1 MDLNYNYI
9 NLFPTIIHKFD
20 VNGFSEIQDKLIHY
34 AYQFKDKDPDGVIY
48 SNSGGWQSPDFS
60 VNNEDDVLHN
70 FIINCLAGFPVIDE
84 SFNMKVDAW
93 VNINKPGDYNIKH
106 NHPGVDLAGVLWIKC
121 PENCGVIEFSSPT
134 VFQSHT
140 QIISYTEDFKNQN
153 NLFHSYYFNPT
164 EGRILVFPAHLDHY
178 VKENKSNEDR
188 ISVSFNIRLQK

>member
-1 MDLNYNYI
+1 VDLNYNYI